1 MALTSYDN
9 LGEMTT
15 AVLKRCGLGG
25 QPNLVTDV
33 VPQVEEYI
41 RAAQLDLWNSYQ
53 FLRQRT
59 RMSVAL
65 VTGQTL
71 YPIPDGLD
79 AGSIWRITASSADG
93 KIQWDLDGGILTY
106 DRTTAA
112 LQNPTFIYEPS
123 RYQLRDGCIEVL
135 QAPTAMVT
143 LLNIDAVLGPARL
156 IQTTDIPTVDSE
168 AIVRI
173 ATIAL
178 KGFKGI
184 PMSPT
189 DLPMLQSYIAGCAG
203 RNRSQRNIAMGTGWV
218 DPTEVPTGRMRQRP
232 WWLADRRP

>member
-25 QPNLVTDV
+25 QANLVSDV

-41 RAAQLDLWNSYQ
+41 RAAQLDLWNGYQ

-59 RMSVAL
+59 RTSVAL

-71 YPIPDGLD
+71 YAIPDGLD
-79 AGSIWRITASSADG
+79 AGSIQRITASTADG
-93 KIQWDLDGGILTY
+93 KTQWDLDGGIQTV
-106 DRTTAA
+106 DRTAAA
-112 LQNPTFIYEPS
+112 LQNPSFVYEPS
-123 RYQLRDGCIEVL
+123 RWQLRDGSIEVL
-135 QAPTAMVT
+135 QAPTATIT

-156 IQTTDIPTVDSE
+156 IQPTDIPTVDSE
-168 AIVRI
+168 AMIRI
-173 ATIAL
+173 ATMAL

-184 PMSPT
+184 NVPPIEAAT
-189 DLPMLQSYIAGCAG
+189 LQSYIAGCAG
-203 RNRSQRNIAMGTGWV
+203 RNRSQRNIEMGTGWV
-218 DPTEVPTGRMRQRP
+218 DPCEVPTSRMRQRP
-232 WWLADRRP
+232 WWLANRRP